1 MYEFV
6 RDTFLTSLPKT
17 SLLIFFSI
25 TFPVFIASKSPPLLL
40 MKSPALT
47 VNPNFS
53 APSICIYFSLSQT
66 DTNIS
71 SEKSDVNK
79 EQYF

>member
-6 RDTFLTSLPKT
+6 RDTFLTSLPKH
-17 SLLIFFSI
+17 LYLYFFYNFSC
-25 TFPVFIASKSPPLLL
+25 FIASKSPPLLL